1 MSAYVVAV
9 DIGGTKVAAA
19 LVSRDSEISQRLTEP
34 TVQTGPAEGIAQVSR
49 LCQQVITQGEKPV
62 GGVGIGIPAVL
73 EPETDQVIW
82 APNLSG
88 WRDVALR
95 SSLEAQ
101 LGLPVAVEYD
111 GHTAVLGEWWAG
123 AGQGVNT
130 LMSVIVGTGIGGGIV
145 FDGKLLRGRDRLAG
159 AAGWFALTTNPI
171 PDQDRASALGHWE
184 SLAAG
189 PGIKRRAQ
197 ARLAAGADS
206 QLRRLAADAIGPRDI
221 FQAARQGDAFA
232 RSIVD
237 ETADIIGLGI
247 ANVVSL
253 INPDRVVLGGSIGS
267 QGDVLLPRVREVV
280 RRWAQPI
287 SGGSVDIVASLLGVD
302 AGILGAAYAAFVR
315 TRYIEGG

>member
-1 MSAYVVAV
+1 MNDYVIAL

-19 LVSRDSEISQRLTEP
+19 LVSHDGEISHRLTEP
-34 TVQTGPAEGIAQVSR
+34 TVQTGPADGIAQIAH
-49 LCQQVITQGEKPV
+49 LCQRVIAHGEQSV

-82 APNLSG
+82 APNLRG

-123 AGQGVNT
+123 AGQGVST
-130 LMSVIVGTGIGGGIV
+130 LVSVIVGTGIGAGIV
-145 FDGKLLRGRDRLAG
+145 FDGKLLRGHDRLAG
-159 AAGWFALTTNPI
+159 AAGWFALTTSPI
-171 PDQDRASALGHWE
+171 PEEERTSSLGHWE

-197 ARLAAGADS
+197 VRLAAGVDS
-206 QLRRLAADAIGPRDI
+206 QLQRLDSDSMSPRDI
-221 FQAARQGDAFA
+221 FEAARQGDAFA
-232 RSIVD
+232 RSIID
-237 ETADIIGLGI
+237 ETGDIIGLGI
-247 ANVVSL
+247 ANIVSL
-253 INPDRVVLGGSIGS
+253 INPNRVVLGGSIGS
-267 QGDVLLPRVREVV
+267 QGDMLLPRVREVV
-280 RRWAQPI
+280 LRWAQPI
-287 SGGSVDIVASLLGVD
+287 SGASVEIVASLLGVD

-315 TRYIEGG
+315 TGDIQGG